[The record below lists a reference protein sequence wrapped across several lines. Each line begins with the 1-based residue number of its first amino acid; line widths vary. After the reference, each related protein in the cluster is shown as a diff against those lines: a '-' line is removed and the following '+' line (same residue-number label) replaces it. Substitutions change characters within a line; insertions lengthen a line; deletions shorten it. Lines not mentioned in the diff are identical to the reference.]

1 MNTYTGFE
9 YLLIDVSNHFGMDKE
24 LFETRIQWGR
34 DNLDRL
40 ESQTPL
46 AESPLLFAKAVTAIR
61 KAQLKLPTGH
71 LVAMDACCS
80 GLQIMSAITGC
91 ISGARSTGLVDP
103 NRRADAYTEQTARM
117 QGILGGNFNVSRS
130 DAKSALMTSFYGS
143 KEQPKLIFGEDT
155 AELAAFYQACQEMAP
170 GAFTLL
176 QELLDSWQPYALV
189 HEWKLPDGFDARVK
203 VMQKEETR
211 IEVDELDH
219 ASFTYEYY
227 VNQGSKKGLANVANV
242 VHSIDA
248 FILREMV
255 RRCNHKGLNLEAYS
269 NWIEAALLQRAMEP
283 QVPGVDFDMLEGE
296 HRYFIEQYERS
307 QMPTA
312 AILPWLNAS
321 NVHDLPMALL
331 HSLKRMLN
339 DMVQYKAFE
348 IVTIHDSFAA
358 HANNVNWVRHWY
370 KEILAELA
378 ESEILSDILGQLHG
392 CTGQYQKLSSNL
404 ADYIRESNYA
414 LS

>member
-1 MNTYTGFE
+1 MIRYSGFE
-9 YLLIDVSNHFGMDKE
+9 YLLIDVANHFGMDKE

-34 DNLDRL
+34 DNLDTL
-40 ESQTPL
+40 ESLTAQ
-46 AESPLLFAKAVTAIR
+46 AESPLLFAKAVMAIR
-61 KAQLKLPTGH
+61 KAQLKVPTGH

-80 GLQIMSAITGC
+80 GLQIMSAVTGC
-91 ISGARSTGLVDP
+91 ISGARATGLVDP
-103 NRRADAYTEQTARM
+103 NRRADAYTEQTSRM
-117 QGILGGNFNVSRS
+117 QGILGSNFNVSRK
-130 DAKSALMTSFYGS
+130 DAKNALMTSFYGS

-155 AELAAFYQACQEMAP
+155 PELAAFYQACQEMAP
-170 GAFTLL
+170 GAYTLL

-189 HEWKLPDGFDARVK
+189 HSWKLPDGFDARIK

-255 RRCNHKGLNLEAYS
+255 RRCNHKGLNLSGIADWLAAEILERELNQAAMQTQQIEEAWYFTEQ
-269 NWIEAALLQRAMEP
+269 WQRS
-283 QVPGVDFDMLEGE
+283 G
-296 HRYFIEQYERS
+296 
-307 QMPTA
+307 MPSA
-312 AILPWLNAS
+312 AILPYLTS
-321 NVHDLPMALL
+321 TSVQGLPLKLL
-331 HSLKRMLN
+331 HQLKRMVETML
-339 DMVQYKAFE
+339 QYKAFE

-378 ESEILSDILGQLHG
+378 ESDILSDIMGQLHG
-392 CTGQYQKLSSNL
+392 CTGQYTKLSPDL
-404 ADYIRESNYA
+404 ADYIRQSNYA

>member
-9 YLLIDVSNHFGMDKE
+9 YLLIDVANHFDMDKE

-34 DNLDRL
+34 DNLDTL
-40 ESQTPL
+40 ESLTAQ
-46 AESPLLFAKAVTAIR
+46 AKSPLLFAKAVMAIR

-117 QGILGGNFNVSRS
+117 QGILGGNFSVSRE
-130 DAKSALMTSFYGS
+130 DAKASLMTSFYGS

-170 GAFTLL
+170 GALNLL
-176 QELLDSWQPYALV
+176 QELLYSWQPYAPV
-189 HEWKLPDGFDARVK
+189 HAWTLPDGFDARVK

-255 RRCNHKGLNLEAYS
+255 RRCNHKGLNLSGIADWLAAEIMEREFNGVTPTTQQIEEA
-269 NWIEAALLQRAMEP
+269 NDLTQHW
-283 QVPGVDFDMLEGE
+283 
-296 HRYFIEQYERS
+296 ERS
-307 QMPTA
+307 GMRSA
-312 AILPWLNAS
+312 VILPYLTS
-321 NVHDLPMALL
+321 VSVTGLPTKML
-331 HSLKRMLN
+331 HELKLMVETML
-339 DMVQYKAFE
+339 QYKAFE

-378 ESEILSDILGQLHG
+378 ESEILSDIMGQLHG
-392 CTGQYQKLSSNL
+392 CTGQYQKLSTNL
-404 ADYIRESNYA
+404 ADYIRESNYS

>member
-9 YLLIDVSNHFGMDKE
+9 YLLIDVANHFGMDKE

-34 DNLDRL
+34 DNLDTL
-40 ESQTPL
+40 ESLTAQ
-46 AESPLLFAKAVTAIR
+46 AESPLLFAKAVMAIR
-61 KAQLKLPTGH
+61 KAQLKVPTGH

-80 GLQIMSAITGC
+80 GLQIMSAVTGC
-91 ISGARSTGLVDP
+91 ISGARATGLVDP
-103 NRRADAYTEQTARM
+103 NRRADAYTEQTSRM
-117 QGILGGNFNVSRS
+117 QGILGSNFNVSRK
-130 DAKSALMTSFYGS
+130 DAKNALMTSFYGS

-155 AELAAFYQACQEMAP
+155 PELAAFYQACQEMAP
-170 GAFTLL
+170 GAYTLL

-189 HEWKLPDGFDARVK
+189 HSWKLPDGFDARVK

-255 RRCNHKGLNLEAYS
+255 RRCNHKGLNLSGIADWLAAEILERELNQAPMQTQQIEEAWYFTEQ
-269 NWIEAALLQRAMEP
+269 WQRS
-283 QVPGVDFDMLEGE
+283 G
-296 HRYFIEQYERS
+296 
-307 QMPTA
+307 MPSA
-312 AILPWLNAS
+312 AILPYLTS
-321 NVHDLPMALL
+321 TSVQGLPLKLL
-331 HSLKRMLN
+331 HQLKRMVETML
-339 DMVQYKAFE
+339 QYKAFE

-378 ESEILSDILGQLHG
+378 ESEILSDIMGQLHG
-392 CTGQYQKLSSNL
+392 CTGQYTKLSPDL
-404 ADYIRESNYA
+404 ADYIRQSNYA